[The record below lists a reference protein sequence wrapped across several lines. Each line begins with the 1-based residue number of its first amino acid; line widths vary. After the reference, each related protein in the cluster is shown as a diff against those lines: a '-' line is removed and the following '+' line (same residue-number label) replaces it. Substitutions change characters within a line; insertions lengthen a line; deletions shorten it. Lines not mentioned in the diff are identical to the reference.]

1 MKNAESL
8 LAEADQRDLMDP
20 HTCSEYAETIH
31 STLKAEEMRNL
42 ASAGYMGSQP
52 DINEKMRAILI
63 DWLVEVHLKFK
74 LVPETLYLTVNLI
87 DRYLEKASVM
97 REKLQL
103 VGVTAMLIASKYEE
117 IYAPEVQDFVYI
129 TDKAYSK

>member
-1 MKNAESL
+1 MESL
-8 LAEADQRDLMDP
+8 AAP
-20 HTCSEYAETIH
+20 
-31 STLKAEEMRNL
+31 
-42 ASAGYMGSQP
+42 GYMKRQP
-52 DINEKMRAILI
+52 DVNEKMRAILV

-87 DRYLEKASVM
+87 DRYLAQVTVM

-103 VGVTAMLIASKYEE
+103 IGVTAMLIASKYEE

-129 TDKAYSK
+129 TDRAYSKSEILECEFSMLSALDF